1 MKVADYKELEVW
13 KRGIKIVDRVYE
25 LMGNIPKD
33 EKFGLAVHMQ
43 RTAISIPSNIAEGFV
58 RQYTKEYMQ
67 FLYIALGS
75 CAELETQLFITLKRG
90 YINESDFVELEDELR
105 QEMKMLNGL
114 IRSLNK

>member
-1 MKVADYKELEVW
+1 
-13 KRGIKIVDRVYE
+13 
-25 LMGNIPKD
+25 
-33 EKFGLAVHMQ
+33 
-43 RTAISIPSNIAEGFV
+43 
-58 RQYTKEYMQ
+58 MQ